1 MADMREAL
9 HGLEIPR
16 FLLLYAGSW
25 SELNV
30 LTRFS
35 AIRKC
40 VPDLPNPALRY
51 PVTVI
56 RTMAATP
63 RGELTLLFAASCA
76 VVIILVAAIAIGG
89 SSWMTGAH
97 IRLVLLTCFATAL
110 AVAGAIL
117 LGVPQLVFRADQ
129 RRVDEMRRLQ
139 DALSTSDAIVHS
151 EPQVVVLWEHGKPVR
166 LAVQSLIG
174 IAGLPSDQAQ
184 LQRFGAWLD
193 KPSADELKSSLE
205 GLFTM
210 GRPFNI
216 IVRTIEGAHLEADGR
231 AFGARAMLRLRGITG
246 HRRDLARVLDQ
257 QRDLTREIS
266 AGRTL
271 LDSLPMPTWFADDQ
285 GRITWANRA
294 YVKAVGA
301 DTASDVVHLPVEL
314 LEARKRDKAK
324 AALSKDARYTERMPL
339 VIDGHM
345 HAHDVS
351 IVAFDQASAG
361 VALDVEALENA
372 KVDAARRT
380 AAYDRTLHRVATG
393 VAIYGR
399 DQRLAFFNDAYRG
412 IWELDADWLSGNP
425 TIEESLD
432 RLRGLSRLPQVP
444 NYREWKLKVLTAF
457 RSGDQ
462 YEDWWHLLDGRTIH
476 VTAELRPDGGVTYLF
491 DDVTQRLALESRFNA
506 MIDVQRETLDSLKE
520 GVAVFAPDGRVQLHN
535 KAFAQIWRL
544 SRKMLSEGPHI
555 DEVTGQCRVLYDDDT
570 MWQQMVHTVTGISDR
585 RAGIEGQLTRAD
597 GSVIAYAASPLPDGA
612 TLITFADVTDARR
625 AERALIERN
634 EALIAA
640 DRMKSQFVGL
650 VSYQMRSPLTN
661 IIGYTEFLQGPHVG
675 PLNGKQREYL
685 GDIEGSSKTLLA
697 LIDDIIDLAT
707 IDAGGLE
714 LKMTPVTARSVIE
727 GAVTDVRERAN
738 RARIGFDVRISP
750 DLDVFVADEVRI
762 QQVLYNLLSNA
773 VGFSKHGDTIQVAAW
788 RERGMVALAVEDQ
801 GVGVP
806 LEQQSKVFERFE
818 SKTLGSKHRGA
829 GLGLSI
835 VKSLVEL
842 HGGNVTFVSEPG
854 RGTRVT
860 IRLPEAGI
868 GLTEQR
874 AA

>member
-1 MADMREAL
+1 M
-9 HGLEIPR
+9 
-16 FLLLYAGSW
+16 S
-25 SELNV
+25 
-30 LTRFS
+30 
-35 AIRKC
+35 
-40 VPDLPNPALRY
+40 ALRA
-51 PVTVI
+51 
-56 RTMAATP
+56 MAASP

-76 VVIILVAAIAIGG
+76 VVLVLVLAIAIGG
-89 SSWMTGAH
+89 SAWINGSH
-97 IRLVLLTCFATAL
+97 VRLVLMTCVATAL

-129 RRVDEMRRLQ
+129 RRLAEVRRLQ
-139 DALSTSDAIVHS
+139 DALAASDAIVNA
-151 EPQVVVLWEHGKPVR
+151 EPQVVVLWEHSMPVR
-166 LAVQSLIG
+166 IAVQSLAG
-174 IAGLPSDQAQ
+174 VAGLPTDANQ
-184 LQRFGAWLD
+184 LQMFGHWLD
-193 KPSADELKSSLE
+193 KASADELKSGLD

-210 GRPFNI
+210 GRPFNV
-216 IVRTIEGAHLEADGR
+216 IVRTTAGAHLEADGR
-231 AFGARAMLRLRGITG
+231 AFGARAMLRLRGVTG
-246 HRRDLARVLDQ
+246 HRRDLARLLDQ
-257 QRDLTREIS
+257 HRELNREIL

-271 LDSLPMPTWFADDQ
+271 LDSLPVPTWFTDDQ
-285 GRITWANRA
+285 GRITWANGA
-294 YVKAVGA
+294 YVTAVGA
-301 DTASDVVHLPVEL
+301 ERTSDVVQLPVEL

-324 AALSKDARYTERMPL
+324 ATLAKAPRYAERMPL
-339 VIDGHM
+339 VINGQM
-345 HAHDVS
+345 HAYDVT
-351 IVAFDQASAG
+351 IVSLDGASAG
-361 VALDVEALENA
+361 VAMDVEALANA
-372 KVDAARRT
+372 KVDAERRT
-380 AAYDRTLHRVATG
+380 AAYDRTLHRVASG

-399 DQRLAFFNDAYRG
+399 DQKLAFFNDAYRA

-425 TIEESLD
+425 TVEETLD

-444 NYREWKLKVLTAF
+444 NYREWKLKVMTAF
-457 RSGDQ
+457 RGGDQ

-476 VTAELRPDGGVTYLF
+476 VSAELRPDGGVTYLF

-555 DEVTGQCRVLYDDDT
+555 EEVTGQCRVLYDDDVI
-570 MWQQMVHTVTGISDR
+570 WKQMVATVTGISDR
-585 RAGIEGQLTRAD
+585 RAGIDGQLTRAD
-597 GSVIAYAASPLPDGA
+597 GSVIAYAATPLPDGA

-634 EALIAA
+634 EALVAA

-661 IIGYTEFLQGPHVG
+661 ILGYTEFMQGPHVG
-675 PLNGKQREYL
+675 PLNDKQREYL

-714 LKMTPVTARSVIE
+714 LKMTPVTARSVIDR
-727 GAVTDVRERAN
+727 AVTDVRERAN

-750 DLDVFVADEVRI
+750 EVETFVADEVRVR
-762 QQVLYNLLSNA
+762 QVLFNLLSNA

-788 RERGMVALAVEDQ
+788 RERGMIAIAVEDQ

-835 VKSLVEL
+835 VKKLVEL

-860 IRLPEAGI
+860 VRFPESGVGVLDA
-868 GLTEQR
+868 E

>member
-1 MADMREAL
+1 M
-9 HGLEIPR
+9 
-16 FLLLYAGSW
+16 
-25 SELNV
+25 
-30 LTRFS
+30 
-35 AIRKC
+35 
-40 VPDLPNPALRY
+40 
-51 PVTVI
+51 TVI
-56 RTMAATP
+56 RAMAASP

-76 VVIILVAAIAIGG
+76 VVVVLVLAIAIGG
-89 SSWMTGAH
+89 SAWMSGSH
-97 IRLVLLTCFATAL
+97 LRLVLMTCLATGL

-129 RRVDEMRRLQ
+129 RRIEEVRRLQ
-139 DALSTSDAIVHS
+139 DALAASNAIVNA

-166 LAVQSLIG
+166 IAVQTLDG
-174 IAGLPSDQAQ
+174 VAGLPNEGSQ
-184 LQRFGAWLD
+184 LQKFGQWLD
-193 KPSADELKSSLE
+193 TSSADDLKAGLE
-205 GLFTM
+205 GLFSM
-210 GRPFNI
+210 GRPFNS

-231 AFGARAMLRLRGITG
+231 AFGARAMLRLRSVTG

-257 QRDLTREIS
+257 QRDLTREIE

-271 LDSLPMPTWFADDQ
+271 LDSLPMPTWFANDK
-285 GRITWANRA
+285 GRITWANTA

-301 DTASDVVHLPVEL
+301 DASSEVLDLPVEL
-314 LEARKRDKAK
+314 LEARKREKAK
-324 AALSKDARYTERMPL
+324 TALAKGPRYSERMPL
-339 VIDGHM
+339 VIDGQM

-351 IVAFDQASAG
+351 IIALDQSSAG
-361 VALDVEALENA
+361 IAMDVEALENA
-372 KVDAARRT
+372 KVDADRRT

-399 DQRLAFFNDAYRG
+399 DMRLAFFNDAYRS
-412 IWELDADWLSGNP
+412 IWELDVDWLAGNP

-544 SRKMLSEGPHI
+544 SRKMLSEGPHV
-555 DEVTGQCRVLYDDDT
+555 DEVTSQCRVLYDDEVI
-570 MWQQMVHTVTGISDR
+570 WKQMVATVTGISDR

-597 GSVIAYAASPLPDGA
+597 GSVIAYAATPLPDGA

-634 EALIAA
+634 EALVAA

-675 PLNGKQREYL
+675 PLNDKQREYL
-685 GDIEGSSKTLLA
+685 GDVEGSSKTLLA

-714 LKMTPVTARSVIE
+714 LKMTPVTARGVIDN
-727 GAVTDVRERAN
+727 AVTDVRERAN
-738 RARIGFDVRISP
+738 RARIGFDVRISKE
-750 DLDVFVADEVRI
+750 LETFVADEVRVR
-762 QQVLYNLLSNA
+762 QVLFNLLSNA

-788 RERGMVALAVEDQ
+788 RERGMVAIAVEDQ

-806 LEQQSKVFERFE
+806 LEQQAKVFERFE
-818 SKTLGSKHRGA
+818 SKAFGSKHRGA

-842 HGGNVTFVSEPG
+842 HGGNITFVSEPG

-860 IRLPEAGI
+860 VRLPEAGV
-868 GLTEQR
+868 GLAEQR